1 MDFRCDG
8 EVVDFYYYDDDSWEG
23 PHSTMFR
30 VGYDVDD
37 CVEQQLSILSGISL
51 PETFRLHQNYPNPF
65 NPITNLKYEL
75 SDDAHVSIII
85 YDILGNIVN
94 NLVYTNQSS
103 GYKTVQWNGINNQ
116 GQSVSAGVYL
126 YCIEADN
133 FRQTRK
139 MILLK

>member
-1 MDFRCDG
+1 MGYIYEGYIQPSSVATEGIGGKDLTEYLHKLLSDNWGNLISMDIANDIKEKLCSVRLNI
-8 EVVDFYYYDDDSWEG
+8 DDTTHEK
-23 PHSTMFR
+23 
-30 VGYDVDD
+30 
-37 CVEQQLSILSGISL
+37 I
-51 PETFRLHQNYPNPF
+51 
-65 NPITNLKYEL
+65 KYEL
-75 SDDAHVSIII
+75 PDDAHVSIII

-94 NLVYTNQSS
+94 NLIYTNQSS

-116 GQSVSAGVYL
+116 GQSLSAGVYL

>member
-1 MDFRCDG
+1 
-8 EVVDFYYYDDDSWEG
+8 
-23 PHSTMFR
+23 MFR
-30 VGYDVDD
+30 VGYDIDN
-37 CVEQQLSILSGISL
+37 CEEQQLKITSRISL

-75 SDDAHVSIII
+75 PDDAHVSIII

-116 GQSVSAGVYL
+116 GQTVSAGVYL
-126 YCIEADN
+126 YSIEAGD
-133 FRQTRK
+133 FR
-139 MILLK
+139 